1 MILINPRLVCYDKM
15 YDGVIN
21 YYIISGIL
29 KGASRAAAYQDLG
42 GKYKTCLSTLV
53 DCKHFYINYAICMLL
68 TNVLS
73 HINRCWL
80 FALKHPYLPPNSSS
94 GICAVVSK
102 YKERWCI
109 TICIKSYFN

>member
-42 GKYKTCLSTLV
+42 GKYKTCLSTLI
-53 DCKHFYINYAICMLL
+53 DFKHFYINYAICMLL

-73 HINRCWL
+73 HINRCRL
-80 FALKHPYLPPNSSS
+80 FALKHLYLPPNSIS

-102 YKERWCI
+102 I
-109 TICIKSYFN
+109 ICQSTRKNGA

>member
-1 MILINPRLVCYDKM
+1 MILIKPRLMCYDNM

-21 YYIISGIL
+21 YYIILGIL

-102 YKERWCI
+102 YKGR
-109 TICIKSYFN
+109 

>member
-1 MILINPRLVCYDKM
+1 M

-42 GKYKTCLSTLV
+42 GKYKTTLI
-53 DCKHFYINYAICMLL
+53 DCKHFYINYAICTLL

-73 HINRCWL
+73 Q
-80 FALKHPYLPPNSSS
+80 
-94 GICAVVSK
+94 
-102 YKERWCI
+102 
-109 TICIKSYFN
+109 YFEMC